1 MQYSTIKTLVFGALF
16 VTSLFA
22 EKNLRADEVS
32 ETELEN
38 KVKTLLEEG
47 NIFEKADKMSVFI
60 QAGDDSF
67 YTIEKKNIESL
78 VGERFS
84 EDKNSLVGDTWTME
98 AEVSKNWRYSLEDD
112 NERFVLRN
120 MGLLYSDGFKK
131 AEASESAI
139 HSKAMKDLRFLG
151 IQKTGDLK

>member
-112 NERFVLRN
+112 NERFAHAHRFPLGYGGSSV
-120 MGLLYSDGFKK
+120 
-131 AEASESAI
+131 ES
-139 HSKAMKDLRFLG
+139 RG
-151 IQKTGDLK
+151 